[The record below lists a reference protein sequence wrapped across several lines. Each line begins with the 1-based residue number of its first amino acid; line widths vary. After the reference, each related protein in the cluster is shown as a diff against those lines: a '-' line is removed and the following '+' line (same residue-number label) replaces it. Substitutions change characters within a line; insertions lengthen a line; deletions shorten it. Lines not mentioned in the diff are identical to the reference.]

1 MPLTE
6 TYMSNILR
14 RRGELVK
21 LQQDKSK
28 ESAKIPTITQK
39 IILAKKAISTS
50 KSESTRKSRLHE
62 IERCEKEISTVN
74 KNIANLEKKI
84 GQKEKELFSEE
95 KKLRDEEGREEAKR
109 RIAEVKN
116 VELASKQMQNISEKL
131 DAYEQVQS
139 IMQKDIS
146 YLISLPEKIN
156 VLFLAS
162 NPIDT
167 DMLQIDVEA
176 REILEKIRASKH
188 RDAVKLETR
197 WAVRPLDILQ
207 AINELNP
214 AIVHFSGHGAE
225 TGELVLQGSDG
236 SARFITKEA
245 IVQSMMTCSDSIRL
259 VFFNAC
265 FSNEQAKAIV
275 EYVDT
280 AIGMNDSIGD
290 RAAQVF
296 AAQFYSAIG
305 FGLSVSAAFNQAK
318 AALML
323 EGIPEENTPELFVKD
338 GLEAKEVVIVRP
350 ANMDY

>member
-1 MPLTE
+1 MKEELYMPLTE

-62 IERCEKEISTVN
+62 IER
-74 KNIANLEKKI
+74 
-84 GQKEKELFSEE
+84 
-95 KKLRDEEGREEAKR
+95 
-109 RIAEVKN
+109 
-116 VELASKQMQNISEKL
+116 
-131 DAYEQVQS
+131 
-139 IMQKDIS
+139 
-146 YLISLPEKIN
+146 
-156 VLFLAS
+156 
-162 NPIDT
+162 
-167 DMLQIDVEA
+167 
-176 REILEKIRASKH
+176 
-188 RDAVKLETR
+188 
-197 WAVRPLDILQ
+197 
-207 AINELNP
+207 
-214 AIVHFSGHGAE
+214 
-225 TGELVLQGSDG
+225 
-236 SARFITKEA
+236 
-245 IVQSMMTCSDSIRL
+245 
-259 VFFNAC
+259 C

>member
-1 MPLTE
+1 MF
-6 TYMSNILR
+6 LR
-14 RRGELVK
+14 KRGELVK

-28 ESAKIPTITQK
+28 ESAKIPTINQK
-39 IILAKKAISTS
+39 IILARKAISTS
-50 KSESTRKSRLHE
+50 KSESTIKSRIHD
-62 IERCEKEISTVN
+62 IERCEKEIATIN
-74 KNIANLEKKI
+74 QNIANLEKKI

-95 KKLRDEEGREEAKR
+95 KKLRDEEGREQLKRRSAEAKN
-109 RIAEVKN
+109 A
-116 VELASKQMQNISEKL
+116 ELASKQMQNIREKL
-131 DAYEQVQS
+131 DGYGHVQS
-139 IMQKDIS
+139 MMQKDIT
-146 YLISLPEKIN
+146 YLKNLPEKIN

-236 SARFITKEA
+236 CARLITKEA

-275 EYVDT
+275 KYVDT
-280 AIGMNDSIGD
+280 AIGMNDSISD

-296 AAQFYSAIG
+296 AAQLYSAIG
-305 FGLSVSAAFNQAK
+305 FGLSISAAFNQAK

-323 EGIPEENTPELFVKD
+323 EDIPEESIPELFVKD
-338 GLEAKEVVIVRP
+338 GLDANDVVIVRP
-350 ANMDY
+350 ANMED